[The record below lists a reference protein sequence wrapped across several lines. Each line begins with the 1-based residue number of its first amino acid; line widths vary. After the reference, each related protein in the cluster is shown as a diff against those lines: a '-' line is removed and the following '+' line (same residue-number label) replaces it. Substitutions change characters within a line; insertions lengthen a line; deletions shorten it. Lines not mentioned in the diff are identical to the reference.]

1 MKMTW
6 TQPICDTCWVK
17 REPDRNPVR
26 VKEPEGPI
34 EMCAFCGMPTGT
46 GIYVRHD
53 PRTLALTVGHLRRAL
68 EEFGWNLPDDAQVII
83 ELNEGE
89 GPMGEFEHPAR
100 LVQRLELDGKP
111 VLYVTDSSLS
121 SSAQAIS
128 PVRWDDDYHSD
139 DVIPDP
145 VAFHVQPVH
154 EEIFTDFGMAPPEM
168 SEPPT
173 EAELDDFFEALDR

>member
-100 LVQRLELDGKP
+100 LVQRLELDCKP

-128 PVRWDDDYHSD
+128 PVRWNED
-139 DVIPDP
+139 
-145 VAFHVQPVH
+145 
-154 EEIFTDFGMAPPEM
+154 
-168 SEPPT
+168 
-173 EAELDDFFEALDR
+173 